1 MVGAILHASV
11 SGLAALGADELEPTR
26 LAHRIA
32 TMTTFVDTSRM
43 VGLNLYLTF
52 NDAVLGRLLM
62 AAAQPE
68 QARNRLDTGL
78 RLAKDTGMCFY
89 DAEFA
94 AAARPHSHRP

>member
-1 MVGAILHASV
+1 
-11 SGLAALGADELEPTR
+11 
-26 LAHRIA
+26 
-32 TMTTFVDTSRM
+32 M
-43 VGLNLYLTF
+43 VGLNLTF